1 MTKRAE
7 RRNKVMAYKLMMRII
22 TRDIKN
28 GTLNR
33 NATMD
38 KLDAFLAAD
47 LLTAAEYQELT
58 EMMSDE

>member
-1 MTKRAE
+1 
-7 RRNKVMAYKLMMRII
+7 MAYKLMMRII